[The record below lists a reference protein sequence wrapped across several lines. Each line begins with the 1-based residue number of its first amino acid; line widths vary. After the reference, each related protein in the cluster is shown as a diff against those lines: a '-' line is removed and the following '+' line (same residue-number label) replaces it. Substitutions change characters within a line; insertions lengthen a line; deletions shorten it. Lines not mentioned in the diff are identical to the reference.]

1 MTDAAAAEND
11 ARLWMTASVE
21 VVLTSAKGVL
31 VLDVAVVAATG
42 KVVVYIAVVVAHGIS
57 FSSKPS
63 FFSLPLSLDGE
74 LSSSPVAASMSS
86 LQE

>member
-1 MTDAAAAEND
+1 LTDAAAAEND

-42 KVVVYIAVVVAHGIS
+42 KAHDIS

-63 FFSLPLSLDGE
+63 LFSLTLSLDGE
-74 LSSSPVAASMSS
+74 LSSLPVAASMSS
-86 LQE
+86 LQECFGGSAGN